1 MQDIRDAGSISESE
15 DLCMRAWHGNAFQY
29 SCLENPM
36 NRGAWQATVHRVT
49 QSQTRLK
56 RLSTHSKW
64 GNEITEKEQKTC
76 SVSGLRHFIKLEEN
90 QQNLYILIPVVIL
103 YVR

>member
-1 MQDIRDAGSISESE
+1 MERE
-15 DLCMRAWHGNAFQY
+15 
-29 SCLENPM
+29 
-36 NRGAWQATVHRVT
+36 AWQATVHRVT